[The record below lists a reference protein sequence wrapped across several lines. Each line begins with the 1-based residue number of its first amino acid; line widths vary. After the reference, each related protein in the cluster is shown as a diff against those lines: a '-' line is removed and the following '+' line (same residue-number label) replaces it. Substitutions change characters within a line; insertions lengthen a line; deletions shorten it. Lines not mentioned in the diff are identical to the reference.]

1 MMKKE
6 RNLRLALSGVLLLA
20 VVAAGIAMY
29 RIDNSTKNEDPTK
42 NIELAEEA
50 PLSEAE
56 DYTKVEEEPG
66 EELESADANTDNV
79 EAMPE
84 EAPTAEDAVPEE
96 ADAAASQAVE
106 EVLPALDF
114 NEGTVTAWPV
124 AQGDVL
130 IDYSMDASVYFPTL
144 EVYKYNPALI
154 ISSPADQEVLAM
166 ANSKVVAIDNNA
178 ETGTTVTMD
187 MGNGYQAVYGQL
199 KDVTLEVDQTVEE
212 GAVIGTIAEPT
223 KYYSTEG
230 TNLYLRLS
238 KDGET
243 LDPMMYLPTNEE

>member
-20 VVAAGIAMY
+20 VVAAGVAMY
-29 RIDNSTKNEDPTK
+29 RIDNSTKIDDPAKST
-42 NIELAEEA
+42 ELAEEA

-56 DYTKVEEEPG
+56 DYTEIELTELPEEE
-66 EELESADANTDNV
+66 EIADANTDNV
-79 EAMPE
+79 EAAQE
-84 EAPTAEDAVPEE
+84 ETE
-96 ADAAASQAVE
+96 ADTAASQAVE
-106 EVLPALDF
+106 AVQPALDF
-114 NEGTVTAWPV
+114 NEGTITVWPI

-130 IDYSMDASVYFPTL
+130 IDYSMDASVFFPTL
-144 EVYKYNPALI
+144 SVYKYNPALI
-154 ISSPADQEVLAM
+154 MSSPVDQEVRAM
-166 ANSKVVAIDNNA
+166 ANSKVVAIENSS

-199 KDVTLEVDQTVEE
+199 KDVALEAEQIVEE

-230 TNLYLRLS
+230 TNLYLKMT
-238 KDGET
+238 KDGEAI
-243 LDPMMYLPTNEE
+243 DPMMYLPTNEE